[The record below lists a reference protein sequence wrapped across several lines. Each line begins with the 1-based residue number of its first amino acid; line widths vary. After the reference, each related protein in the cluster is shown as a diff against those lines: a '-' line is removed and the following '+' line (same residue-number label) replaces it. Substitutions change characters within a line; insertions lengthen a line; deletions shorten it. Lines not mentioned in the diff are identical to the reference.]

1 MRIRRRTRWVVT
13 LAGLLVLAW
22 PSAAHAAEPAYN
34 WSGSMTV
41 VRTHSGP
48 ESGGVAEFTG
58 PISPSAWGD
67 VAWFQPTMVAWSD
80 WHQADG
86 SWCRSTQ
93 DLRPGDVGDEAVP
106 IFIEWGRVGP
116 DGVPLVPRVV
126 PPVGREWSFP
136 RHSEQ
141 CLAFNGGELQ
151 RIPDSRDGAY
161 RLEDAFL
168 CTGDLFPYRA
178 PENLPFAASDW
189 LPPPLP
195 AREVLG
201 DGRLRFEGA
210 VQMACDPFAGES
222 ASELLV
228 SVALVGT
235 PVLDAPAEPV
245 ITVDH
250 DLLVEVRGTQY
261 GSVVGGGG
269 VLACGMGGVACAA
282 RVPGGSPVR
291 LAALPGPA
299 GSFLFWEGCDEVAAQ
314 SCIVTMGGPR
324 TVRAWFG
331 YDFMGQ
337 SELPPDG
344 LFDPDRKAEIADNG
358 AAAARNGAVGCAL
371 SAALIGAGGSSG
383 VLVTGAAGVASR
395 WQALVQ
401 KVFEETVGNCVTGF
415 AGTVF
420 NGVLLKVDPPDPAW
434 RQVALAERF
443 PRARVRG
450 CGRRACAA
458 LTRARRALVSAEARV
473 AELSEALAVAANRYG
488 NAANAHDRGTQAL
501 HQATMRATSGLLAGA
516 YAGRNRAASSLARAI
531 RATGVRSVT
540 VPERVVARA
549 LRARSAGRAVSKA
562 AVERLLRKH
571 LITHA
576 REIPALLQS
585 VAPRQPAP
593 IDVLATLERPLP
605 TAQMR
610 AAAAELTI
618 GDVGRLLNAAARDS
632 GASPADRTPYDAQLN
647 LTLRCDGGTGQAL
660 RQLAAVVSRAGGLNG
675 EARRL
680 VAAAAREVA
689 THDLTRDEVCRG

>member
-1 MRIRRRTRWVVT
+1 MRWVVT

-22 PSAAHAAEPAYN
+22 SSAAHAAEPTYG

-48 ESGGVAEFTG
+48 ESGGVAQFTG

-93 DLRPGDVGDEAVP
+93 ELRPGDVGDEAVP
-106 IFIEWGRVGP
+106 IFVEWGRVGP

-126 PPVGREWSFP
+126 PPAGRAWSFP

-141 CLAFNGGELQ
+141 CLAFDGGELQ
-151 RIPDSRDGAY
+151 RIPDSRDGSY
-161 RLEDAFL
+161 SLEDAFL

-178 PENLPFAASDW
+178 PGTLPFAASDW

-195 AREVLG
+195 AKQVLG
-201 DGRLRFEGA
+201 DGSIRFEGA
-210 VQMACDPFAGES
+210 VRMACDPFAGES
-222 ASELLV
+222 ASELVV

-235 PVLDAPAEPV
+235 PVPDPSAEPV

-250 DLLVEVRGTQY
+250 ELQVEVRGTQY
-261 GSVVGGGG
+261 GSVAGGGG
-269 VLACGMGGVACAA
+269 VLACGMGGLACTA

-291 LAALPGPA
+291 MAALPGAA
-299 GSFLFWEGCDEVAAQ
+299 GTFLFWEGCDVASGQ
-314 SCIVTMGGPR
+314 SCIVTLGGPR

-337 SELPPDG
+337 SEPPPDG
-344 LFDPDRKAEIADNG
+344 LFDLDRKAEIAGNG

-371 SAALIGAGGSSG
+371 SAGLIGTGGSSG
-383 VLVTGAAGVASR
+383 VLVAGTAGAASR
-395 WQALVQ
+395 WQALVE
-401 KVFEETVGNCVTGF
+401 KAFEETVGNCLTGF

-434 RQVALAERF
+434 RQVALAARF
-443 PRARVRG
+443 PRARVRACRQRG
-450 CGRRACAA
+450 CAA
-458 LTRARRALVSAEARV
+458 LTRATRALAAAEARV

-488 NAANAHDRGTQAL
+488 NAVNADDRGTQAL
-501 HQATMRATSGLLAGA
+501 HQASMRATSGLLAGA

-540 VPERVVARA
+540 VPKRVVARA
-549 LRARSAGRAVSKA
+549 YRARSAGRAVPRA
-562 AVERLLRKH
+562 AVRRLLRKH

-585 VAPRQPAP
+585 VTPRRPAT
-593 IDVLATLERPLP
+593 IDVLAALERPLP
-605 TAQMR
+605 TEQMR
-610 AAAAELTI
+610 AAAAVLTI
-618 GDVGRLLNAAARDS
+618 GDVGRLLHAVAPDTGAR
-632 GASPADRTPYDAQLN
+632 APYDAHLN
-647 LTLRCDGGTGQAL
+647 LALRCDGGAAQAL
-660 RQLAAVVSRAGGLNG
+660 RRLAAAVSRPGGLRG

-689 THDLTRDEVCRG
+689 THDLGRDEVCRPRPSGPGSG